1 MTNLSPSPSPL
12 RPSNPIV
19 RRKYTDEQLRI
30 AKELALSDGVAFS
43 SATSG
48 VAPSTIYKLLKPAAA
63 IARKSTTSK
72 PKLVPPEKA
81 MMAMPIFKKAVLLG
95 ELWAANS
102 APSPKR
108 DAFYRAA
115 AKFNLDVKVFW
126 RAYKLSLYTK

>member
-1 MTNLSPSPSPL
+1 M
-12 RPSNPIV
+12 V
-19 RRKYTDEQLRI
+19 RRKYPE
-30 AKELALSDGVAFS
+30 AVLAEAVKLASTDGVAYAEKMTGVKAS
-43 SATSG
+43 S
-48 VAPSTIYKLLKPAAA
+48 IYKAIRPPAP
-63 IARKSTTSK
+63 ITRKSTTSK
-72 PKLVPPEKA
+72 PKPVPPEKA

-115 AKFNLDVKVFW
+115 AKFNLDGKTFW